1 MSSLYKRQISAAS
14 EMRLAKRVVHGTS
27 PSVLRS
33 WNQPGVAF
41 AEWTR
46 SWEPSLIGRLD
57 GLALDDLP
65 RARFIARLDRIG
77 DDVASVISQ
86 AGNCDA
92 TVVAALGS
100 DIESLATRFAQATA
114 ARRIEVRLEAIC
126 DDACR
131 LFHIDRMKARLVT
144 TYIGPGTEWVH
155 TAHEAD
161 ALGNAEGFAGPV
173 QQLPRFSVALFPGS
187 LSPAGGLVHRSPRLA
202 GAGKF
207 RLFLCL
213 NEAR

>member
-155 TAHEAD
+155 TAPRSRCARQC
-161 ALGNAEGFAGPV
+161 GGFCRAG
-173 QQLPRFSVALFPGS
+173 STAAALFGRVVSGLPVPCRRPRSS
-187 LSPAGGLVHRSPRLA
+187 LTAPRWSREVSPVSLPQ
-202 GAGKF
+202 
-207 RLFLCL
+207 
-213 NEAR
+213 